1 MKTFLKISAA
11 IILLIAIVLVVSGIT
26 LNSIIQTGVETIGPK
41 ITGTP
46 VNLED
51 VDLSLFSGQGRLV
64 GLVVKN
70 PQGFQ
75 TDHAFKLQ
83 DVYVSIDLKSALS
96 DKLVIE
102 EISIESPEITFEG
115 DLSSSNLGK
124 IRENVDTFGDS
135 TTSKEPREAMPQEKE
150 SSEQKVQIDHF
161 IVKNA
166 QVKLSATFLK
176 GDALTVSLPDL
187 HLRDI
192 GKGSRGATLQEISS
206 QVFEAIYK
214 SIVQTVPGAKKFM
227 KKGLEKVEETIKG
240 MSSGEEK
247 MGSKVLEGV
256 KGILGR

>member
-1 MKTFLKISAA
+1 MKTLVKISVAV
-11 IILLIAIVLVVSGIT
+11 ILVIVVVLVVTGIA
-26 LNSIIQTGVETIGPK
+26 LNSIIKTGVETIGPK

-46 VNLED
+46 ITLDDVNI
-51 VDLSLFSGQGRLV
+51 SLFSGQGQLEE
-64 GLVVKN
+64 LVVKN

-75 TDHAFKLQ
+75 TDQAFKLQ
-83 DVYVSIDLKSALS
+83 DVSVNIDLKSALS
-96 DKLVIE
+96 DKLVIK

-124 IRENVDTFGDS
+124 IQENVEAFADS
-135 TTSKEPREAMPQEKE
+135 TNSKEPHEAMPQEKE
-150 SSEQKVQIDHF
+150 SSEKKIQIDHF

-166 QVKLSATFLK
+166 RVKLSLAFLK

-187 HLRDI
+187 HIRDI
-192 GKGSRGATLQEISS
+192 GKGSKGSTLQEISS

-214 SIVQTVPGAKKFM
+214 SIVQTVPGAKKLM

-240 MSSGEEK
+240 MSGGTDK

-256 KGILGR
+256 KGILGK